1 MKKLFYALWIIAS
14 AIGVSMCSKT
24 SSLEEEQIITES
36 LFEGEKVVVD
46 PVQMEKDLFDLVND
60 YRVSVGSSKL
70 QSSPTSYKYAEA
82 HNNYMISKNKLSHDN
97 FESRASGIASE
108 INAVDVSENVARFYS
123 TAELTLDGWLKSASH
138 KEAIEG
144 EYTHTTLSV
153 QLDKEGLPYFTQIF
167 MKVQ

>member
-1 MKKLFYALWIIAS
+1 MKKLFYTLWIIAS

-24 SSLEEEQIITES
+24 SSFEEEQRFTES

-46 PVQMEKDLFDLVND
+46 SAQMEKDLFDLVND
-60 YRVSVGSSKL
+60 HRTSIGFSKL
-70 QSSPTSYKYAEA
+70 QSSSTSYKYAQE

-123 TAELTLDGWLKSASH
+123 TAELTLDGWLKSNSH

-144 EYTHTTLSV
+144 DYTHATLSV

-167 MKVQ
+167 MKVE